1 MTRRIHINKAIKLE
15 VIPGIHAA
23 LCALAALR
31 LPFRI
36 AFALSKLCGRFSE
49 LQQVYFA
56 QLNALAQEHGT
67 KFLPNGSFPMP
78 EDADRRQALCDA
90 LEALVAEEV
99 QVECEP
105 IEISGADIGDQKIDA
120 AGILALDSFITFSI

>member
-1 MTRRIHINKAIKLE
+1 MFNKTIKLE
-15 VIPGIHAA
+15 PIPGIHAA

-31 LPFRI
+31 LPFPK
-36 AFALSKLCGRFSE
+36 ALALSKLCERFLE

-78 EDADRRQALCDA
+78 EDADRRQTLCDA
-90 LEALVAEEV
+90 LEALISEEV
-99 QVECEP
+99 QVEYEP
-105 IEISGADIGDQKIDA
+105 IEISGSDIGEQKIDA
-120 AGILALDSFITFSI
+120 AGILALAGIVMFSE